1 MCDSKK
7 SKSNQ
12 KWNKNKSS
20 CECKNP
26 EEHSVSEKGYFWNPA
41 TCSSENGKYVGNI
54 IGDSIVIWEE
64 IIDTAQPIP
73 TKSTS
78 RKTVPRKGT
87 LRIFYILLTF
97 LLVAIALLTALIIYL
112 IKNWS
117 KRKYFILYHAISKW

>member
-54 IGDSIVIWEE
+54 IGDSIVI
-64 IIDTAQPIP
+64 
-73 TKSTS
+73 
-78 RKTVPRKGT
+78 
-87 LRIFYILLTF
+87 
-97 LLVAIALLTALIIYL
+97 
-112 IKNWS
+112 
-117 KRKYFILYHAISKW
+117 